1 MCKYL
6 INIYIIN
13 IYIYIVNQYVWL
25 AQLVFHKDPE
35 IQDEPHQHRWKKG
48 KEKLESKNHYTKC
61 YGVLGN

>member
-1 MCKYL
+1 M
-6 INIYIIN
+6 
-13 IYIYIVNQYVWL
+13 WL